1 MKIRR
6 SEILH
11 LLQDGP
17 YRLER
22 VQSEF
27 LERFGHPPHVIVSA
41 PGRSELIGNHTDHN
55 NGRVVAAAI
64 NLDTIVVAAPSQDG
78 VSRLVSL
85 GWDDTFIVDPNAAA
99 STDTHD
105 TQRLI
110 RGIADGLRRAGLPTV
125 PFEAVIDSRV
135 LPGSGLSSSAA
146 IEISLVGIHEA
157 LSDTPISPVDRAKVG
172 RFAENEYIGK
182 PSGLM
187 DQMASSI
194 GGCVAIDFAD
204 EETPRYHRIDF
215 DFRRTN
221 HQLAIVDTGGSHAN
235 LTPQYAAVPQE
246 MLAVA
251 GTLGVGTLSETNR
264 KELFKNAKAVRE
276 TVGDRGFLRAV
287 HFFNEQDRVLAF
299 TDAVDARLW
308 DHVLRL
314 MNESGTSSWELLQNV
329 YPTDS
334 YKEQSIALGLAMTNE
349 YFRERGAVGACR
361 VHGGG
366 FAGTMLAVVPLEIFP
381 EYQQVMNRI
390 FGKNA
395 THPLSIRR
403 EGLVYASLAQ

>member
-1 MKIRR
+1 MKMRR

-11 LLQDGP
+11 ILRDGP
-17 YRLER
+17 YRLEQ
-22 VQSEF
+22 VQSVF
-27 LERFGHPPHVIVSA
+27 LERFEQNPHVIVSA

-64 NLDTIVVAAPSQDG
+64 DLDTIVIAAPSKDG

-85 GWDDTFIVDPNAAA
+85 GWEEMFVLDP
-99 STDTHD
+99 STKPSSDTHD

-110 RGIADGLRRAGLPTV
+110 RGIADGLERAGLPTV

-157 LSDTPISPVDRAKVG
+157 LSETPISPVDRAKVG

-194 GGCVAIDFAD
+194 GGCVAIDFSNH
-204 EETPRYHRIDF
+204 ETPRYHQIDF
-215 DFRRTN
+215 DFQRIN
-221 HQLAIVDTGGSHAN
+221 YQLAIVDTGGSHAN
-235 LTPQYAAVPQE
+235 LTPQYAAVPKE

-251 GTLGVGTLSETNR
+251 ETLGVKTLSETNR

-276 TVGDRGFLRAV
+276 TVGDRGFLRGL
-287 HFFNEQDRVLAF
+287 HFFDEQDRVLSF

-308 DHVLRL
+308 DGVLRT

-334 YKEQSIALGLAMTNE
+334 YKEQPIALGLAITAE

-366 FAGTMLAVVPLEIFP
+366 FAGTMLAVVPEAVFS

-403 EGLVYASLAQ
+403 EGLVYASLE

>member
-6 SEILH
+6 AEILQV
-11 LLQDGP
+11 LRDGP

-22 VQSEF
+22 VQSVF
-27 LERFGHPPHVIVSA
+27 SERFERYPQVIVSA

-55 NGRVVAAAI
+55 SGRVVAAAI
-64 NLDTIVVAAPSQDG
+64 DLDTIVVAAPSNDR
-78 VSRLVSL
+78 VSRLVSI
-85 GWDDTFIVDPNAAA
+85 GWDDTFVVDSESDP

-110 RGIADGLRRAGLPTV
+110 RGIADGLERAGLPTI

-157 LSDTPISPVDRAKVG
+157 LSETSISPVDRAKVG

-194 GGCVAIDFAD
+194 GGCVAIDFSND
-204 EETPRYHRIDF
+204 TTPRYHQIDF
-215 DFRRTN
+215 DFQRTN

-246 MLAVA
+246 MFAVA
-251 GTLGVGTLSETNR
+251 RTLGVEKLSETNR

-287 HFFNEQDRVLAF
+287 HFFNEQDRVLSF

-329 YPTDS
+329 YPSDS
-334 YKEQSIALGLAMTNE
+334 YQDQSIALGLAVTAE

-366 FAGTMLAVVPLEIFP
+366 FAGTMLAAIPQEIFP

-390 FGKNA
+390 FGKDA

-403 EGLVYASLAQ
+403 EGLVYAPFA